1 MHEPMQ
7 TPYPSNVQTELARE
21 RNHIAADRSLLS
33 FVRNSVTLISTGI
46 GIDEILHL
54 LAPVAP
60 YVNEWGYILSLLL
73 VGLGVINLYF
83 AIRDY
88 QGEIKRLRQPEYYFT
103 PRWSLGGMTG
113 LALFTVGSIA
123 FFRLGINYW
132 GWLGL

>member
-7 TPYPSNVQTELARE
+7 NPYPPNVQAELARE

-33 FVRNSVTLISTGI
+33 FVRNSVTLISAGV
-46 GIDEILHL
+46 GIDEILNL
-54 LAPVAP
+54 LVPVAP
-60 YVNEWGYILSLLL
+60 FVNEWGYILSLLL

-88 QGEIKRLRQPEYYFT
+88 QGETKRLRQPEYYFT

-113 LALFTVGSIA
+113 LALFIVGAIA
-123 FFRLGINYW
+123 FFRLGMDYW
-132 GWLGL
+132 G